1 MPVQVADMD
10 DRRKAMEGELAVL
23 EGRVSR
29 FRAGEL
35 AEIEGGRRVDKSMVY
50 VWQRRI
56 VVLRRELEEA

>member
-1 MPVQVADMD
+1 MD

-23 EGRVSR
+23 QGLVSK

-35 AEIEGGRRVDKSMVY
+35 AEIEGGRRVDRSMVY

-56 VVLRRELEEA
+56 TVLRRELEEA